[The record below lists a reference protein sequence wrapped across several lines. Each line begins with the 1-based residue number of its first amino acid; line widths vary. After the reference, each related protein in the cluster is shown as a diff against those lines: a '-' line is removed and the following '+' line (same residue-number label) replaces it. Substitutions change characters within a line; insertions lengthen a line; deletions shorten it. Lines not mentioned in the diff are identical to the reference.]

1 MINLNLLT
9 QYLSQ
14 TKVLIFLFL
23 MFFINLVWFQ
33 TLPFDTRLYM
43 LDTYFAFN
51 DDDIVR
57 IIDAIGDSG
66 RSAYVNAMYTI
77 DLAFPIIYTFLSL
90 GLMRKL
96 LASEL
101 LYLLAISVFIADIF
115 QNIQTAIIMTYSSV
129 NEIPSG
135 QIVLASFTNQLKWS
149 LALLMISII
158 VILTSK
164 KVIFKR

>member
-14 TKVLIFLFL
+14 TKVLVFLII
-23 MFFINLVWFQ
+23 MFFLNLAWFQ

-51 DDDIVR
+51 QEDISR

-66 RSAYVNAMYTI
+66 RSAYFTAMYTI
-77 DLAFPIIYTFLSL
+77 DLAFPIIYTLLSL
-90 GLMRKL
+90 GVMHKL
-96 LASEL
+96 RTSEM
-101 LYLLAISVFIADIF
+101 LYLLPISLFTADIF
-115 QNIQTAIIMTYSSV
+115 QNIQTAIIMTHSSV
-129 NEIPSG
+129 NNISIE

-149 LALLMISII
+149 LAFLMISII
-158 VILTSK
+158 AILIFK
-164 KVIFKR
+164 KLIFKR